1 MVLAEHLQE
10 EAMPKVEEGFGF
22 SFQLQRAVL
31 CWNLLLEK
39 WER

>member
-1 MVLAEHLQE
+1 VVLAEHLQE
-10 EAMPKVEEGFGF
+10 EAMLKEEEGFGF
-22 SFQLQRAVL
+22 SFQLQRADL